1 MPVATLAE
9 VASADL
15 SLNKVCVTLPDS
27 SSGAL
32 TLPMTTQHFVGWLGI
47 TLAVSVVAA
56 MAAAAPADGRHETTG
71 TETNVGTGHATVVL
85 FRDGMLRVGGRLQ
98 GDPAR
103 TVIFTFAP
111 QPFNRTWQLTQIHLR
126 ASAGPLPEDVLDTD
140 AARPCF
146 NSVSDNFGPYSVKL
160 ADRTSA
166 WTGGAHLTT
175 RTPLVA
181 TIVAKDEAGATLT
194 VDDAGRFPDPAGG
207 VLEVRE
213 TAAVRKTLVRLK
225 YLGRHGNV
233 LRFDPETDG
242 SFEGV
247 APGHTVR
254 LERLTTD
261 PTRARLEA
269 RADGAVLREGAGPLA
284 CDEVRLRFEHVLLNP
299 ETIDYATGHG
309 EDLLRETYDV
319 EVAGSQMAVRART
332 KVLAPVTIGSY
343 YGLQLLAFGG
353 LPGHVGMDAMYYADG
368 EQPVAAYVGASESGP
383 LARFGSVD
391 RVILHQRDKSL
402 CLAFWLDLESD
413 LPARGLVPPTCSRI
427 IKPRKLYFNQIRTPT
442 AFRPG
447 DAFSWHGGYALFA
460 NPAARG
466 AFVYRTRTGGQT
478 RLHVEFTEPGTE
490 RFDMPMS
497 AVEVTR
503 RDETVSVSEAPGGDL
518 LVTAIAPGRLVLRLG
533 P

>member
-1 MPVATLAE
+1 MQD
-9 VASADL
+9 ASLVTDPRRTQRRKSIPL
-15 SLNKVCVTLPDS
+15 SRPTRVPENRMKTRLS
-27 SSGAL
+27 I
-32 TLPMTTQHFVGWLGI
+32 GWLGMA
-47 TLAVSVVAA
+47 LAVTIVPATPG
-56 MAAAAPADGRHETTG
+56 AAAPAEGGHETEG
-71 TETNVGTGHATVVL
+71 IETAAGTGPATAVL
-85 FRDGMLRVGGRLQ
+85 FRDGVLRVGSRLQ

-103 TVIFTFAP
+103 TVIFTFAQ

-126 ASAGPLPEDVLDTD
+126 ATAGSLQEDMLDTD

-146 NSVSDNFGPYSVKL
+146 NSVSDNFGPYSVRL

-181 TIVAKDEAGATLT
+181 TIVVKDEAGATLT
-194 VDDAGRFPDPAGG
+194 VDDAGRFPEPAGG

-213 TAAVRKTLVRLK
+213 TVAARKTLLRLK

-233 LRFDPETDG
+233 LRFDPGTDG
-242 SFEGV
+242 SLAGV
-247 APGHTVR
+247 APGQAVR

-269 RADGAVLREGAGPLA
+269 RADGAELREGSGPLA
-284 CDEVRLRFEHVLLNP
+284 CDELRLRFEQVLLNP
-299 ETIDYATGHG
+299 ETIDYATGGG

-319 EVAGSQMAVRART
+319 EVAGSQMSVRART
-332 KVLAPVTIGSY
+332 EVLAPVTIGSY
-343 YGLQLLAFGG
+343 YGLQLLAFSG
-353 LPGHVGMDAMYYADG
+353 LPGHVGMDAIYYADG
-368 EQPVAAYVGASESGP
+368 EQPVAAYADASESGP
-383 LARFGSVD
+383 LARFGDVD
-391 RVILHQRDKSL
+391 RAILHQRDKSL

-460 NPAARG
+460 NPAARR
-466 AFVYRTRTGGQT
+466 AFVYRTSAEGQT
-478 RLHVEFTEPGTE
+478 RLHVEFSEPGTE

-497 AVEVTR
+497 AVEVVR
-503 RDETVSVSEAPGGDL
+503 RDETVSLSEAPGGGL
-518 LVTAIAPGRLVLRLG
+518 LVTATTPGRLILRLR

>member
-1 MPVATLAE
+1 MQD
-9 VASADL
+9 ASLVTDPRRTQRRKSIPL
-15 SLNKVCVTLPDS
+15 SRPTRVPENRMKTRLS
-27 SSGAL
+27 I
-32 TLPMTTQHFVGWLGI
+32 GWLGMA
-47 TLAVSVVAA
+47 LAVTIVPATPG
-56 MAAAAPADGRHETTG
+56 AAAPAEGGHETEG
-71 TETNVGTGHATVVL
+71 IETAAGTGPATAVL
-85 FRDGMLRVGGRLQ
+85 FRDGVLRVGSRLQ

-103 TVIFTFAP
+103 TVIFTFAQ

-126 ASAGPLPEDVLDTD
+126 ATAGSLQEDMLDTD

-146 NSVSDNFGPYSVKL
+146 NSVSDNFGPYSVRL

-194 VDDAGRFPDPAGG
+194 VDDADRFPEPAGG

-213 TAAVRKTLVRLK
+213 TVAARKTLLRLK

-233 LRFDPETDG
+233 LRFDPGTDG
-242 SFEGV
+242 SLAGV
-247 APGHTVR
+247 APGQAVR

-269 RADGAVLREGAGPLA
+269 RADGAELREGSGPLA
-284 CDEVRLRFEHVLLNP
+284 CDELRLRFEQVLLNP
-299 ETIDYATGHG
+299 ETIDYATGGG

-319 EVAGSQMAVRART
+319 EVAGSQMSVRART
-332 KVLAPVTIGSY
+332 EVLAPVTIGSY
-343 YGLQLLAFGG
+343 YGLQLLAFSG
-353 LPGHVGMDAMYYADG
+353 LPGHVGMDAIYYADG
-368 EQPVAAYVGASESGP
+368 EQPVAAYADASESGP
-383 LARFGSVD
+383 LARFGDVD
-391 RVILHQRDKSL
+391 RAILHQRDKSL

-460 NPAARG
+460 NPAARR
-466 AFVYRTRTGGQT
+466 AFVYRTSAEGQT

-497 AVEVTR
+497 AVEVVR
-503 RDETVSVSEAPGGDL
+503 RDETVSLSEAPGGGL
-518 LVTAIAPGRLVLRLG
+518 LVTATTPGRLILRLR

>member
-1 MPVATLAE
+1 MKTR
-9 VASADL
+9 L
-15 SLNKVCVTLPDS
+15 SI
-27 SSGAL
+27 
-32 TLPMTTQHFVGWLGI
+32 GWLGMA
-47 TLAVSVVAA
+47 LAVTIVPATPG
-56 MAAAAPADGRHETTG
+56 AAAPAEGGHETEG
-71 TETNVGTGHATVVL
+71 IETAAGTGPATAVL
-85 FRDGMLRVGGRLQ
+85 FRDGVLRVGSRLQ

-103 TVIFTFAP
+103 TVIFTFAQ

-126 ASAGPLPEDVLDTD
+126 ATAGSLQEDMLDTD

-146 NSVSDNFGPYSVKL
+146 NSVSDNFGPYSVRL

-181 TIVAKDEAGATLT
+181 TIVVKDEAGATLT
-194 VDDAGRFPDPAGG
+194 VDDAGRFPEPAGG

-213 TAAVRKTLVRLK
+213 TVAARKTLLRLK

-233 LRFDPETDG
+233 LRFDPGTDG
-242 SFEGV
+242 SLAGV
-247 APGHTVR
+247 APGQAVR

-269 RADGAVLREGAGPLA
+269 RADGAELREGSGPLA
-284 CDEVRLRFEHVLLNP
+284 CDELRLRFEQVLLNP
-299 ETIDYATGHG
+299 ETIDYATGGG

-319 EVAGSQMAVRART
+319 EVAGSQMSVRART
-332 KVLAPVTIGSY
+332 EVLAPVTIGSY
-343 YGLQLLAFGG
+343 YGLQLLAFSG
-353 LPGHVGMDAMYYADG
+353 LPGHVGMDAIYYADG
-368 EQPVAAYVGASESGP
+368 EQPVAAYADASESGP
-383 LARFGSVD
+383 LARFGDVD
-391 RVILHQRDKSL
+391 RAILHQRDKSL

-460 NPAARG
+460 NPAARR
-466 AFVYRTRTGGQT
+466 AFVYRTSAEGQT

-497 AVEVTR
+497 AVEVVR
-503 RDETVSVSEAPGGDL
+503 RDETVSLSEAPGGGL
-518 LVTAIAPGRLVLRLG
+518 LVTATTPGRLILRLR

>member
-1 MPVATLAE
+1 MQD
-9 VASADL
+9 ASLVTDPRRTQRRKSIPL
-15 SLNKVCVTLPDS
+15 SRPTRVPENRMKTRLS
-27 SSGAL
+27 I
-32 TLPMTTQHFVGWLGI
+32 GWLGMA
-47 TLAVSVVAA
+47 LAVTIVPATPG
-56 MAAAAPADGRHETTG
+56 AAAPAEGGHETEG
-71 TETNVGTGHATVVL
+71 IETAAGTGPATAVL
-85 FRDGMLRVGGRLQ
+85 FRDGVLRVGSRLQ

-103 TVIFTFAP
+103 TVIFTFAQ

-126 ASAGPLPEDVLDTD
+126 ATAGSLQEDMLDTD

-146 NSVSDNFGPYSVKL
+146 NSVSDNFGPYSVRL

-181 TIVAKDEAGATLT
+181 TIVVKDEAGATLT
-194 VDDAGRFPDPAGG
+194 VDDAGRFPEPAGG

-213 TAAVRKTLVRLK
+213 TVAARKTLLRLK

-233 LRFDPETDG
+233 LRFDPGTDG
-242 SFEGV
+242 SLAGV
-247 APGHTVR
+247 APGQAVR

-269 RADGAVLREGAGPLA
+269 RADGAELREGSGPLA
-284 CDEVRLRFEHVLLNP
+284 CDELRLRFEQVLLNP
-299 ETIDYATGHG
+299 ETIDYATGGG

-319 EVAGSQMAVRART
+319 EVAGSQMSVRART
-332 KVLAPVTIGSY
+332 EVLAPVTIGSY
-343 YGLQLLAFGG
+343 YGLQLLAFSG
-353 LPGHVGMDAMYYADG
+353 LPGHVGMDAIYYADG
-368 EQPVAAYVGASESGP
+368 EQPVAAYADASESGP
-383 LARFGSVD
+383 LARFGDVD
-391 RVILHQRDKSL
+391 RAILHQRDKSL

-460 NPAARG
+460 NPAARR
-466 AFVYRTRTGGQT
+466 AFVYRTSAEGQT

-497 AVEVTR
+497 AVEVVR
-503 RDETVSVSEAPGGDL
+503 RDETVSLSEAPGGGL
-518 LVTAIAPGRLVLRLG
+518 LVTATTPGRLILRLR

>member
-1 MPVATLAE
+1 MKTR
-9 VASADL
+9 L
-15 SLNKVCVTLPDS
+15 S
-27 SSGAL
+27 
-32 TLPMTTQHFVGWLGI
+32 VGWLGMA
-47 TLAVSVVAA
+47 LAVTVVSATPGV
-56 MAAAAPADGRHETTG
+56 AAPAEESHEATG
-71 TETNVGTGHATVVL
+71 IETDAGTGPTTAVL
-85 FRDGMLRVGGRLQ
+85 FRDGVLRVGARLQ
-98 GDPAR
+98 GDHAR
-103 TVIFTFAP
+103 TVVFTFAS
-111 QPFNRTWQLTQIHLR
+111 QPFNRTWQLRQIHLR
-126 ASAGPLPEDVLDTD
+126 ASAGPLAEDVLDTD

-194 VDDAGRFPDPAGG
+194 VEDAGRFPELAGG

-213 TAAVRKTLVRLK
+213 TGVRKTLVRLK

-233 LRFDPETDG
+233 LRFDPETDD
-242 SFEGV
+242 SFESV
-247 APGHTVR
+247 APGQTVR

-261 PTRARLEA
+261 PTRARLET
-269 RADGAVLREGAGPLA
+269 RADGVVLREGAGPLA

-299 ETIDYATGHG
+299 ETIDYATGQG

-332 KVLAPVTIGSY
+332 EVLAPVTIGSY
-343 YGLQLLAFGG
+343 YGLQLLAFSG
-353 LPGHVGMDAMYYADG
+353 LPGHVGMDAIYYADG
-368 EQPVAAYVGASESGP
+368 EQPVAAYAGASESGP
-383 LARFGSVD
+383 LARFGGVD
-391 RVILHQRDKSL
+391 RAILHQRDKSL

-442 AFRPG
+442 AFQPG

-497 AVEVTR
+497 AVEVAR
-503 RDETVSVSEAPGGDL
+503 HDETVSVSEAPGGSVR
-518 LVTAIAPGRLVLRLG
+518 VTATAPGRLILRLD